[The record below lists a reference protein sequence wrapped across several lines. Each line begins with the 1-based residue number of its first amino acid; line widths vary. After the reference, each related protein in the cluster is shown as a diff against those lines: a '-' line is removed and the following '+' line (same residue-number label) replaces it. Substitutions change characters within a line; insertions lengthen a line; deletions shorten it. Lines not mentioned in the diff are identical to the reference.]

1 MSEMLSIF
9 LPEDS
14 DRRLKIWD
22 VCTKSVVVMEKEWIV
37 VAYEHTSDDEDEYTI
52 LNIYELDDN
61 GNPYVLL

>member
-1 MSEMLSIF
+1 MLSTF

-22 VCTKSVVVMEKEWIV
+22 IYTKSAVVMEKERIV

>member
-1 MSEMLSIF
+1 MLSTF

-22 VCTKSVVVMEKEWIV
+22 VCTKSAVVMEKERIV